1 MVKTITGTV
10 EQTVKKHVRSQSF
23 AWNGLF
29 LIIKSQL
36 NFRLEM
42 FATIAAIVAGFYFKI
57 SLIEWYGVLFSVTLV
72 LIAEAMNSS
81 IESACDAITTK
92 RRGAIRYAKDV
103 AAGAVLL
110 AAAAALVIGYMVFW
124 PYIQPLITK

>member
-1 MVKTITGTV
+1 MVEEITK
-10 EQTVKKHVRSQSF
+10 TVKKHVKSQSY

-29 LIIKSQL
+29 LIIRSQL
-36 NFRLEM
+36 NFRVEM
-42 FATIAAIVAGFYFKI
+42 FATTVAVSAGIYFRI
-57 SLIEWYGVLFSVTLV
+57 TLIEWYGVIFSVVLV

-92 RRGAIRYAKDV
+92 RRAAIRYAKDV

-110 AAAAALVIGYMVFW
+110 AAAAALVVGYIVFA
-124 PYIQPLITK
+124 PYIFALFA